1 MDDTL
6 PLLSDPDCQ
15 IGERYDEQN
24 GKDIVDFDP
33 KGDAENPMEW
43 PVAYKWSIVALL
55 ALTAFTVTF
64 TCCAVVP
71 IANRIVDD
79 LDGAQ
84 SSKSA
89 SVLLVTIWELGEA
102 AGPLLIGPLSEV
114 FGRYPVINVSNVLFI
129 AATVLAAVCQSS
141 SLLVGARALTGLAV
155 ATNVLSPAIVGDIFL
170 PERRGTAMSFIQM
183 APLLGGAIGPA
194 ISGAITEQFGWR
206 RVIWMSVA
214 LASFCEVVF
223 LSFFRETYRVPI
235 LRRKAARLRRETGN
249 DSLKTVFDI
258 EGRGLLQNDI
268 MGDIYHLT
276 PALIGSAFMCFSVGS
291 FVTVVFCNLML
302 DTIYVRMRDANRGI
316 GQPEYRLPP
325 VIAGGFLL
333 PVVIVLYGW
342 VPELRLPL
350 PYSLLSVV
358 LMGTTLMLGFLP
370 LMTYVVDAFG
380 LYSASAM
387 TALIVTSTDSGDS
400 PEIWA

>member
-6 PLLSDPDCQ
+6 PLLSGPDCQ
-15 IGERYDEQN
+15 IGGRYEEQN
-24 GKDIVDFDP
+24 SKDIVDFDP

-114 FGRYPVINVSNVLFI
+114 FGRYPVINVSNILFI

-141 SLLVGARALTGLAV
+141 SLLIGARALTGLAV
-155 ATNVLSPAIVGDIFL
+155 ATGVLSPAIVGDIFL
-170 PERRGTAMSFIQM
+170 PERRGTAMSFVQM

-194 ISGAITEQFGWR
+194 ISGAIAERLGWR
-206 RVIWMSVA
+206 CVMWISVA

-223 LSFFRETYRVPI
+223 LSFFRETYKVPI

-249 DSLKTVFDI
+249 ESLKTVFDI
-258 EGRGLLQNDI
+258 EGRGLLQNVGESVMRPMVVFLNSGVLQAMSLFGALVFTFFYIMSVSLPYARDI

-276 PALIGSAFMCFSVGS
+276 PALIGSAFMSFSES
-291 FVTVVFCNLML
+291 FCNL
-302 DTIYVRMRDANRGI
+302 
-316 GQPEYRLPP
+316 
-325 VIAGGFLL
+325 
-333 PVVIVLYGW
+333 
-342 VPELRLPL
+342 PL
-350 PYSLLSVV
+350 
-358 LMGTTLMLGFLP
+358 
-370 LMTYVVDAFG
+370 
-380 LYSASAM
+380 
-387 TALIVTSTDSGDS
+387 
-400 PEIWA
+400 E

>member
-6 PLLSDPDCQ
+6 PLLSNPDSQ
-15 IGERYDEQN
+15 IGGRYDEQN
-24 GKDIVDFDP
+24 SKDIVDFDP

-64 TCCAVVP
+64 TCSAVVP

-129 AATVLAAVCQSS
+129 AATVLVATSQSS
-141 SLLVGARALTGLAV
+141 SLLVGARALTGVAV

-170 PERRGTAMSFIQM
+170 PERRGTAMSFILM
-183 APLLGGAIGPA
+183 APLLGGAVGPA
-194 ISGAITEQFGWR
+194 ISGAIAERLGWR

-235 LRRKAARLRRETGN
+235 LRRRAARLRQETGN

-258 EGRGLLQNDI
+258 EGRGLLQNV
-268 MGDIYHLT
+268 GE
-276 PALIGSAFMCFSVGS
+276 SVMRPM
-291 FVTVVFCNLML
+291 VVFLNS
-302 DTIYVRMRDANRGI
+302 GI
-316 GQPEYRLPP
+316 LQAMSVFGALVFTFFYIMAISLP
-325 VIAGGFLL
+325 
-333 PVVIVLYGW
+333 
-342 VPELRLPL
+342 
-350 PYSLLSVV
+350 
-358 LMGTTLMLGFLP
+358 
-370 LMTYVVDAFG
+370 
-380 LYSASAM
+380 
-387 TALIVTSTDSGDS
+387 
-400 PEIWA
+400 

>member
-6 PLLSDPDCQ
+6 PLLSDPNCQ
-15 IGERYDEQN
+15 IGERYDERN
-24 GKDIVDFDP
+24 RKDIVDFDP

-71 IANRIVDD
+71 IANGIVDD

-114 FGRYPVINVSNVLFI
+114 FGRYPVINVSNALFI
-129 AATVLAAVCQSS
+129 AATILAAVCQSS
-141 SLLVGARALTGLAV
+141 SLFVGARALTGLAV

-183 APLLGGAIGPA
+183 APLLGGAVGPA
-194 ISGAITEQFGWR
+194 ISGAIAERLGWR
-206 RVIWMSVA
+206 RVIWMSVV

-249 DSLKTVFDI
+249 ESLKTVFDI
-258 EGRGLLQNDI
+258 EGRGLLQ
-268 MGDIYHLT
+268 
-276 PALIGSAFMCFSVGS
+276 
-291 FVTVVFCNLML
+291 
-302 DTIYVRMRDANRGI
+302 MRDANRGI

-342 VPELRLPL
+342 VPQLRLPL

-358 LMGTTLMLGFLP
+358 LIGTTLMLGFLP

-387 TALIVTSTDSGDS
+387 TALIVTRCLMSTWNAPLLSTDSGDS
-400 PEIWA
+400 PEIWT